1 MPEDFGGGESTVTS
15 KDHHHS
21 STRSSKDASK
31 DDRPIDNAALAALL
45 RESAL
50 FVEEGKFDP
59 ILYQAL
65 QDFRV
70 YYKQKYPKDVKRSG
84 SADKVKRKGKKKSIS
99 SGNNTSSDETSAAAV
114 FKDTVATSATILSEN
129 DAIEEQ
135 HDHTH
140 EDHHHSESA
149 ATATAAAAAVTDLE
163 ETATVT
169 TNISD
174 HVTENVVDEP
184 TKSVEPIE
192 PIEEEEPLAVAA
204 TESVEQ
210 LSQDPVETAIP
221 IETAVPIVPAPEQQ
235 PTPVTTVSVPPP
247 AAAATS
253 SSSYP
258 QFQDSSYSHTA
269 AASPHNAATKFHLGQ
284 AVFGKFVPKVAN
296 NLKQAAFNAT
306 SKKNAQRARE
316 ELGIFS
322 NDLSR
327 QAEAS
332 ARRKA
337 PTDDY
342 RSSNGDYYDD
352 WCEEHFC
359 KGCACKSRMYSDTT
373 RHVADDT
380 ATDQTNATTTIAAPT
395 AAATTTATTSG
406 HIRTD
411 SVVSETTQHHQ
422 PHHAPAA
429 SVDGNFP
436 AVASTKTFDST
447 EGVRATK
454 TFDSTEGVRAAST
467 AQTQT
472 NTKTAVP
479 AGAKPYVGTSSFQR
493 PTNPDSNLVVHG
505 WIEQH
510 RRSKMRHVWKQVLAS
525 LVKGKKPGEQTTLW
539 IQREIF
545 NPLNGRKELEV
556 LERIPIR
563 LVEEVTLK
571 EFSPDHQFTLK
582 VFNHADELVFRC
594 NGAPADAMMWAQTL
608 RKHQWIARGIIPE
621 EEVEEKKETS
631 PVHSPELQH
640 SEQKQGHAQQH
651 PNQPAAS
658 ASVSTNSSAMSIS
671 ELRAICHGAG
681 INTAGMER
689 IQLIHAAEEVK
700 KRGTYFDRPGSHSN
714 HSAGFAANPPQQ
726 HPQSQRQL
734 QHDIPHSEPTPTPPP
749 QPRPPSTET
758 VPQDEPSVDPQTAPF
773 DEQEAPPLKPSPTS
787 EASVSSSQSTIPI
800 KLSIKELRAIC
811 HGAGINTM
819 GMERQELETA
829 AENVRKRGTYF
840 DPPPG
845 MHVPTDE
852 EIRIQQEEHRRQEAV
867 RAQQEQLRRQQEHEA
882 AVRRQQEEEARKRAA
897 EEQMRLQQEA
907 QARYQQQQAAW
918 ARQRQ
923 EEDQRRRQAEQQ
935 AADEQ
940 RRRGEAYRKQQQW
953 AKPSTGQ
960 HPQHNSAWNQ
970 QHPQQGYPYPQHQ
983 QYPSQQQH
991 RQPQYPQQQQQHPQ
1005 HNHQQQHE
1013 NHHHSAASEK
1023 YAAMAN
1029 QTGDD
1034 GQAVITRIKHDILIH
1049 WALQPP
1055 QLQMLRPI
1063 DTLITTI
1070 HKVFPPALGVSGHD
1084 YFQKWEPITQADIVG
1099 ASGLPEDE
1107 KLKKS
1112 VRKLRFFLHPDK
1124 LPHDLSKEQKFMTK
1138 MLWDVTSDAWEEFQ
1152 KHKEDLDWV
1161 KS

>member
-21 STRSSKDASK
+21 STRSSKESSK
-31 DDRPIDNAALAALL
+31 DDRPIDNVALAALL

-65 QDFRV
+65 QDFRL

-84 SADKVKRKGKKKSIS
+84 SADKVKRKSKKKSIS
-99 SGNNTSSDETSAAAV
+99 SGNISSDETSAAAV
-114 FKDTVATSATILSEN
+114 LKDTTAATSATIPSEN

-135 HDHTH
+135 HDHTQD
-140 EDHHHSESA
+140 DHHHSESTSVA
-149 ATATAAAAAVTDLE
+149 AAAAAAVVTELE

-169 TNISD
+169 TNNSEC
-174 HVTENVVDEP
+174 VAENFVDEP

-204 TESVEQ
+204 TKLVEQ

-221 IETAVPIVPAPEQQ
+221 IDTAVPIVPAPEQQ

-247 AAAATS
+247 AAATTSS

-269 AASPHNAATKFHLGQ
+269 ASSHNAATKFHLGQ

-337 PTDDY
+337 PSDDY

-359 KGCACKSRMYSDTT
+359 KGCSCKSRKYSDTT
-373 RHVADDT
+373 TRDVGDDT
-380 ATDQTNATTTIAAPT
+380 TTDQTNVTTTTTATAAAAT
-395 AAATTTATTSG
+395 AAATTATISG

-422 PHHAPAA
+422 PHYAPAA

-447 EGVRATK
+447 EGVRT
-454 TFDSTEGVRAAST
+454 ASI

-472 NTKTAVP
+472 NTKTA
-479 AGAKPYVGTSSFQR
+479 AATAAKPYVGTSSFQR

-545 NPLNGRKELEV
+545 NPLNARKELEV
-556 LERIPIR
+556 LERIPI
-563 LVEEVTLK
+563 
-571 EFSPDHQFTLK
+571 
-582 VFNHADELVFRC
+582 RC
-594 NGAPADAMMWAQTL
+594 NGAPADAMMWAQIL
-608 RKHQWIARGIIPE
+608 RKYQWIARGIIPE

-631 PVHSPELQH
+631 PVHSPESQH
-640 SEQKQGHAQQH
+640 SEQQQGHAQHH
-651 PNQPAAS
+651 PNQPSAS
-658 ASVSTNSSAMSIS
+658 ASVSTNTSAMSIS

-700 KRGTYFDRPGSHSN
+700 KRGT
-714 HSAGFAANPPQQ
+714 
-726 HPQSQRQL
+726 
-734 QHDIPHSEPTPTPPP
+734 
-749 QPRPPSTET
+749 PPSTET

-773 DEQEAPPLKPSPTS
+773 DEQEAPPPKPSPTS

-840 DPPPG
+840 DPPQG
-845 MHVPTDE
+845 MHVPTDA
-852 EIRIQQEEHRRQEAV
+852 EIRIQQEEHKRQEAA

-882 AVRRQQEEEARKRAA
+882 AVRRQQEEEARKKAA

-923 EEDQRRRQAEQQ
+923 EEEQRRRQAEQQ
-935 AADEQ
+935 AAEEQ
-940 RRRGEAYRKQQQW
+940 RRREEAYRKQQQW

-960 HPQHNSAWNQ
+960 HPQQNLSWNQ
-970 QHPQQGYPYPQHQ
+970 QHPQQGYPYPQQQQQQQ
-983 QYPSQQQH
+983 QYPHHQQQH
-991 RQPQYPQQQQQHPQ
+991 RQPQYPQQQQQRPQ
-1005 HNHQQQHE
+1005 QNNQQQHE

-1070 HKVFPPALGVSGHD
+1070 HKVFPPALGVSGHE
-1084 YFQKWEPITQADIVG
+1084 YFQKWEPITQAEIVG